1 MKQCPA
7 CQREMKEHLLYCPF
21 DGNALVTKPQVD
33 NMAGTILDDKYRLE
47 QKIGEGGMGKVYRA
61 THIHMDHIVAVKV
74 LHPHL
79 SVDRTA
85 MERLRR
91 EARAVAQIGHP
102 NAVAV
107 TDFGITRDSGIAYMV
122 MEFLEGIELRDRI
135 KQRKR
140 LDYEEAFL
148 VVYQTCAALQA
159 AHLKGIIH
167 RDLKPDNI
175 WLVKTDDGMDRVKVI
190 DFGIAKHSTSL
201 NTGNLTQQGMI
212 VGTPYYM
219 SPEQC
224 RGEELDSRSDIY
236 SMGVILYEMLT
247 GEVPF
252 RAPTPVGV
260 VLKHAHEMP
269 KPLRALR
276 GEIPAPVEDVVLRA
290 LRKERDE
297 RPESAIHLSK
307 EFEMALYT
315 AGIELKMM
323 GTRTPQTPFSATP
336 YPGVPYTDPLDTII
350 TAGGASPAKE
360 RTSSSFQTIPSGQ
373 LSESSVRPTLNFL
386 EQAEKPSIIER
397 AKTFLDE
404 ITSTQKIT
412 LIIAALVTLVG
423 LIVGMIALTRSGS
436 PVSTPNASSVTPPH
450 GMVYVAGGEFRM
462 GNNGSAND
470 FEKPEHTRAVA
481 SFFLDRNE
489 VTVEDYYKFLKAT
502 NRRAPDRWSKDWK
515 EGKFT
520 YDESNLP
527 ATNVNWQDAKAYA
540 EWAGKRLP
548 TEVEWEY
555 AARGGDGRLYPWGN
569 DFDPLRAN
577 VEGEKKSLRP
587 VGRYPQTGAGLFDMS
602 GNAAEWTDSDA
613 MNYPGS
619 SASSQSGKSVRGGS
633 YMSRRSEA
641 TVTCRVALS
650 AAVSREDVGFRC
662 AMDIPK

>member
-1 MKQCPA
+1 MKD
-7 CQREMKEHLLYCPF
+7 HLLFCPF
-21 DGNALVTKPQVD
+21 DGNALVQKPQVD
-33 NMAGTILDDKYRLE
+33 DMEGTILDDKYRLE

-74 LHPHL
+74 LHQHL

-122 MEFLEGIELRDRI
+122 MEFLEGVELRDRI
-135 KQRKR
+135 KQQKR

-148 VVYQTCAALQA
+148 VVYQTCSALQA
-159 AHLKGIIH
+159 AHTKGIIH

-175 WLVKTDDGMDRVKVI
+175 WLVKTSEGMDRVKVI

-224 RGEELDSRSDIY
+224 RGEELDPRSDIY

-276 GEIPAPVEDVVLRA
+276 GEIPAPVEEVVLKA

-297 RPESAIHLSK
+297 RPPSAMHLSR
-307 EFEMALYT
+307 EFEAALYS

-323 GTRTPQTPFSATP
+323 GTRTPQTPFSPTP
-336 YPGVPYTDPLDTII
+336 YPGVTYTDLSDTII
-350 TAGGASPAKE
+350 TAGGASPARE
-360 RTSSSFQTIPSGQ
+360 TSPAPQPTPSPSGG
-373 LSESSVRPTLNFL
+373 LTTPSLGTTLRFL
-386 EQAEKPSIIER
+386 DHAEKPSAFER
-397 AKTFLDE
+397 ARNFLDNV
-404 ITSTQKIT
+404 TTTQRMM
-412 LIIAALVTLVG
+412 LIIGALVVIVG
-423 LIVGMIALTRSGS
+423 LIAGIIALTRSGS
-436 PVSTPNASSVTPPH
+436 SVTTAPASTLTPPQ
-450 GMVYVAGGEFRM
+450 GMVYVEGGEFRM

-470 FEKPEHTRAVA
+470 FEKPEHTRTVA

-489 VTVEDYYKFLKAT
+489 VTVEDYYKFLKVT
-502 NRRAPDRWSKDWK
+502 GRRAPDRWSKDWK
-515 EGKFT
+515 DGKFT
-520 YDESNLP
+520 YDESKLP

-555 AARGGDGRLYPWGN
+555 AARGTDGRLYPWGN

-577 VEGEKKSLRP
+577 VEADKKTLRP

-602 GNAAEWTDSDA
+602 GNASEWTDSDA
-613 MNYPGS
+613 VSYPGS
-619 SASSQSGKSVRGGS
+619 AASSQAGKAVRGGS
-633 YMSRRSEA
+633 FLSRRSEA
-641 TVTCRVALS
+641 TVTYR
-650 AAVSREDVGFRC
+650 AVLTIDHAREDVGFRC
-662 AMDIPK
+662 AMDIPQK